1 MHNQHQAMPN
11 KKKVQNE
18 ATVNKPSFEDWYKTV
33 PPEKNYMG
41 DYNLRAAY
49 DNLPYD
55 KMVNFATTNSEHL
68 PDTYKLPNHPT
79 FSNESMYYQGT
90 QSGVGGYWN
99 GDNYVPNPQVGPPV
113 EPIFKKGGMMCAQ
126 NGYIIPEQQVY
137 AQQMYPQLQM
147 GVQQP
152 YPLPINENMQ
162 GQQIPQSQFPT
173 LDYSADTQDNTNNQT
188 DDSVYNKYKKYNKIS
203 GGIASGAK
211 AIGGVLDTIG
221 DIRRGIITGGS
232 ALLNALIPDNQ
243 TPRPKAI
250 QYTNSQDPYGN
261 QTYNNMYENGGTL
274 SGNKAREI
282 LHDGTINGKKITD
295 KQRKYFGWVSNGS
308 KADSGAT
315 VTNYGFGEDIPNL
328 TPIQRAVL
336 YGNAAPTSVQDVTP
350 INQPVPLPINN
361 SGSQY
366 GYYDQGQNGQF
377 AVNIP
382 RALQDRTALSG
393 NIGDPYA
400 FSTNRSFA
408 YENQYGNRDY
418 TPQQYQTSDYYG
430 RVFQNGGIVNNSGYT
445 DGSQTANNPMNI
457 IPTNFITTQ
466 NMSQPI
472 NANGVQLEPNSG
484 NYLFPTQSVVES
496 QIYQEGKS
504 YDLSEDEM
512 KKLRDLGYEFE

>member
-1 MHNQHQAMPN
+1 LHNPPKAMPN
-11 KKKVQNE
+11 KKQ
-18 ATVNKPSFEDWYKTV
+18 TKPK
-33 PPEKNYMG
+33 
-41 DYNLRAAY
+41 
-49 DNLPYD
+49 
-55 KMVNFATTNSEHL
+55 
-68 PDTYKLPNHPT
+68 
-79 FSNESMYYQGT
+79 
-90 QSGVGGYWN
+90 
-99 GDNYVPNPQVGPPV
+99 
-113 EPIFKKGGMMCAQ
+113 AQ
-126 NGYIIPEQQVY
+126 NGYVIPEQQVY
-137 AQQMYPQLQM
+137 AQQMYPNNYPM
-147 GVQQP
+147 GMQQP
-152 YPLPINENMQ
+152 YLLPINENMQ

-173 LDYSADTQDNTNNQT
+173 YQSADSTGYVDP
-188 DDSVYNKYKKYNKIS
+188 NKKNKQINSIS
-203 GGIASGAK
+203 NGIGEGAK

-261 QTYNNMYENGGTL
+261 QTYNNMYENGGSINIKPENRGKFSASAQNAGMGVQQFASHVLANKDDYSTL
-274 SGNKAREI
+274 QVQRANFARNFGGNHHAA
-282 LHDGTINGKKITD
+282 N
-295 KQRKYFGWVSNGS
+295 
-308 KADSGAT
+308 GAT

-328 TPIQRAVL
+328 TPIQRAIL

-377 AVNIP
+377 AINIP

-400 FSTNRSFA
+400 FSTNRSFG

-418 TPQQYQTSDYYG
+418 TPQQYQTSDYYS

-445 DGSQTANNPMNI
+445 DGSQTANNPVNI

-472 NANGVQLEPNSG
+472 MANGFQLQPNTG

-496 QIYQEGKS
+496 QIYTAGKT
-504 YDLSEDEM
+504 YDMSEEDANHL
-512 KKLRDLGYEFE
+512 KSLGYDIEIK